1 MNLRS
6 KTILEAAIKEYI
18 KSGQPVSS
26 KELANKYDFGVKWA
40 SVRSELGKLTKEG
53 FLAQLHTSGGRVPTD
68 KGYQFFVAQTL
79 DDAVDSKKILS
90 RRHGGVSQRRYGEL
104 IGDLQKGNLRDFV
117 EDFSEETKLLGV
129 GQKEKDREVYKSGL
143 DELFGK
149 LDLRYK
155 KEFYEIVKDFEMLDR
170 RLEAMRSRL
179 FHTLSAPQVFIGKKS
194 PITKSGNLSVILDK
208 YEADGQRILIAVI
221 GPKRMDY
228 DKNLKLFKRL
238 HDCDE

>member
-26 KELANKYDFGVKWA
+26 KELADKYDFGVKWA
-40 SVRSELGKLTKEG
+40 SVRGELGKLTKDG

-79 DDAVDSKKILS
+79 DDMADSKKILS
-90 RRHGGVSQRRYGEL
+90 QRRHGEL
-104 IGDLQKGNLRDFV
+104 ADDLQKGNLRDFV
-117 EDFSEETKLLGV
+117 EEFAEETKLLGV
-129 GQKEKDREVYKSGL
+129 GQKEKGREVYKSGL
-143 DELFGK
+143 DELFEQLNLGN
-149 LDLRYK
+149 K
-155 KEFYEIVKDFEMLDR
+155 KEFHEIIRDFEMLDK

-179 FHTLSAPQVFIGKKS
+179 FHTLGARVFIGKKS
-194 PITKSGNLSVILDK
+194 PITKSDNLSVIMDT
-208 YEADGQRILIAVI
+208 YDVGGQKVLIAII

-228 DKNLKLFKRL
+228 DKSLKLFKSL
-238 HDCDE
+238 HKKELVNRE